1 MPLPSKTANFPLI
14 DEAARDADIGK
25 SAQRK
30 AALRLLPILAI
41 GYGMAFLD
49 RINISFASLR
59 MNDDLHF
66 SATVYGIGAGIFF
79 IGYALCEVPS
89 NLLML
94 RFGARKWLTRIMLT
108 WGLLAAAMML
118 VRTPWEF
125 YTVRLLLGISEA
137 GFFPGV
143 IYYLTLWFPA
153 PVRARAITRF
163 YISAPISAAV
173 SGALAGFLLGLNGRL
188 GLTGWQWLFLAEG
201 LPTVLF
207 SAVVYFLLP
216 DSPAHAHWL
225 TAEEKSWL
233 ARTLEA
239 EAVHAHIGRKDG
251 VMKALLSPKV
261 WMIGMFF
268 LCALTC
274 YYGCSFS
281 MPAIFQIATGWDVTR
296 VGLMVAVCGVLG
308 APAMLL
314 GGISSDRTGER
325 RMHCIVPCFAMAAC
339 FVLAGTMHQGWMVVG
354 SLTVMMLAFMA
365 MEGPALALPTE
376 FLAGPAC
383 AAGVATM
390 NMITM
395 FSGFVGPYW
404 MGRMKD
410 LTGSYWLGL
419 DGLAVPALGAAG
431 FMYMLTR
438 SLARHRATQRT
449 AELADEPA

>member
-1 MPLPSKTANFPLI
+1 MPIPVDRANLPLVDDPV
-14 DEAARDADIGK
+14 RDAAVGA

-41 GYGMAFLD
+41 GYGMAYMD

-59 MNDDLHF
+59 MNNDLHF

-94 RFGARKWLTRIMLT
+94 RFGARKWLARIMFT
-108 WGLLAAAMML
+108 WGLLAACMMF

-153 PVRARAITRF
+153 PVRARAISRF
-163 YISAPISAAV
+163 YISGTISSAV

-188 GLTGWQWLFLAEG
+188 GLSGWQWLFLAEG
-201 LPTVLF
+201 VPTALF
-207 SAVVYFLLP
+207 SVVVFLLLP
-216 DSPAHAHWL
+216 DTPAHAHWL
-225 TAEEKSWL
+225 TAEEKDWL
-233 ARTLEA
+233 ERRLTDEAR
-239 EAVHAHIGRKDG
+239 HAHIGREAG
-251 VMKALLSPKV
+251 VMKALLSPNV

-268 LCALTC
+268 FCALTC
-274 YYGCSFS
+274 LYGYAFS
-281 MPAIFQIATGWDVTR
+281 APAIFQAATGWDVTR
-296 VGLMVAVCGVLG
+296 VGFLVAVIGLVG

-314 GGISSDRTGER
+314 SGISSDRTGER
-325 RMHCIVPCFAMAAC
+325 RLHCIVPCGVMAVC
-339 FVLAGTMHQGWMVVG
+339 FVLAGLAHPGWLVVG
-354 SLTVMMLAFMA
+354 SLACMCLAFQA
-365 MEGPALALPTE
+365 LEAPALALPTQ
-376 FLAGPAC
+376 FLSGPAC
-383 AAGVATM
+383 AAGIAAM
-390 NMITM
+390 NTITM

-410 LTGSYWLGL
+410 LTGTYWLGL
-419 DGLAVPALGAAG
+419 GGLAIPAVAAAG
-431 FMYMLTR
+431 FMFALTR
-438 SLARHRATQRT
+438 SLARHRPPQPT
-449 AELADEPA
+449 AELADELA

>member
-1 MPLPSKTANFPLI
+1 MHSTGDTAAHPAPA
-14 DEAARDADIGK
+14 DPARETAIGA

-30 AALRLLPILAI
+30 AGLRLLPILAI
-41 GYGMAFLD
+41 GYGMAFMD

-59 MNDDLHF
+59 MNNDLHF

-94 RFGARKWLTRIMLT
+94 RFGAKRWLTRIMFT
-108 WGLLAAAMML
+108 WGLLATCMMF

-153 PVRARAITRF
+153 PVRARAISRF
-163 YISAPISAAV
+163 YISGTLSSAV

-188 GLTGWQWLFLAEG
+188 GLSGWQWLFLAEG
-201 LPTVLF
+201 LPTALF
-207 SAVVYFLLP
+207 SVVVFLFLP
-216 DSPAHAHWL
+216 DSPAQAPWL
-225 TAEEKSWL
+225 TPQEKQWL
-233 ARTLEA
+233 ERTLAA
-239 EAVHAHIGRKDG
+239 EAVHAHIGREAG

-268 LCALTC
+268 FCALTC
-274 YYGCSFS
+274 YYGYTFS
-281 MPAIFQIATGWDVTR
+281 APAIFQDATSWDVTR
-296 VGLMVAVCGVLG
+296 VGFLVAVIGVAG

-314 GGISSDRTGER
+314 AGVSSDRTGER
-325 RMHCIVPCFAMAAC
+325 RLHCIIPCCIMAVC
-339 FVLAGTMHQGWMVVG
+339 FILAGFAHPGWLVVG
-354 SLTVMMLAFMA
+354 SLALMATAYTAMLA
-365 MEGPALALPTE
+365 PALALPTQ
-376 FLAGPAC
+376 FLSGPAC
-383 AAGVATM
+383 AAGIAAM
-390 NMITM
+390 NTITM

-419 DGLAVPALGAAG
+419 YGLAIPALGAAG
-431 FMYMLTR
+431 FMFALTR
-438 SLARHRATQRT
+438 SLARHRPPQLA

>member
-1 MPLPSKTANFPLI
+1 MQLPGGSTALPSPADPAR
-14 DEAARDADIGK
+14 EAAIGAR
-25 SAQRK
+25 AQRK
-30 AALRLLPILAI
+30 AAWHLIPILAI
-41 GYGMAFLD
+41 GYGMAFID

-94 RFGARKWLTRIMLT
+94 RFGARKWLTRIMFT
-108 WGLLAAAMML
+108 WGLLATCMMF

-125 YTVRLLLGISEA
+125 YSARLLLGISEA

-153 PVRARAITRF
+153 PVRARAISRF
-163 YISAPISAAV
+163 YISLPISSAV
-173 SGALAGFLLGLNGRL
+173 SGALAGFLLGLGGHW
-188 GLTGWQWLFLAEG
+188 GLSGWQWLFLAEG

-207 SAVVYFLLP
+207 SLVVFLLLP
-216 DSPAHAHWL
+216 DRPARAHWL
-225 TAEEKSWL
+225 TAEEKDWL
-233 ARTLEA
+233 ERRLAEEA
-239 EAVHAHIGRKDG
+239 AHAHIGHEAG

-268 LCALTC
+268 FCVLTC
-274 YYGCSFS
+274 AYGYTFS
-281 MPAIFQIATGWDVTR
+281 APAIYIAATGWSVTR
-296 VGLMVAVCGVLG
+296 VGFLITVIGLLGV
-308 APAMLL
+308 PAMLL

-325 RMHCIVPCFAMAAC
+325 RLHCIVPCCIMAVC
-339 FVLAGTMHQGWMVVG
+339 FLLASLAHPGWLVVG
-354 SLTVMMLAFMA
+354 SLGLMWLSMMALQS
-365 MEGPALALPTE
+365 PALALPTE

-383 AAGVATM
+383 AAGIAAM
-390 NMITM
+390 NTITM

-410 LTGSYWLGL
+410 LTGTYWLGL
-419 DGLAVPALGAAG
+419 GGLAVPAVAAAG
-431 FMYMLTR
+431 FMFALTR
-438 SLARHRATQRT
+438 SLARRRLPQPA